1 MPNLTVPRS
10 PDDPIR
16 QRPIQTPTVRNAFSA
31 ENFGGGPA
39 RAAAFREAQGISQ
52 DGEEIVK
59 EAKKRQFILRMDEEK
74 RAIDE
79 WELSTLHDQEKG
91 AVAKK
96 GRDVFG
102 LDKQVT
108 DQFEQ
113 FVKDRRAG
121 LSTEAE
127 RDAFDLAITTRR
139 SHVQGWLK
147 DHIGRQMKVYEA
159 QEFEAGAENAKRM
172 GALSEQEAAKQLP
185 YLRRLLLTQSKAQGW
200 GPEITSK
207 VLRDQE
213 SDLHTRVI
221 RRKIDAEDYAG
232 AQTYLDAN
240 RGRMLDE
247 EAEHIASLLKRGS
260 ILGEAQR
267 IRDLAFL
274 PMSQAYVVRE
284 GEDAIREIPAPKN
297 LKEAIERGRKMTE
310 GKEPELQKAV
320 DHQITAEWE
329 LRQRAEKEAYLE
341 LVEQATEMVMKT
353 GSTDSLPE
361 GLRRQDIMG
370 LQSLAQRL
378 RTKTEPVTDW
388 AKYTALKDM
397 ASDPASRRDF
407 LDMPPLSYRDY
418 LSDERFKEI
427 TDLRAGLLKGDEKAK
442 KRADGY
448 RTMAGIIGST
458 LDAAGFSKQENLA
471 ERNVIEQIMDEE
483 VKHYRAMNK
492 NEDPD
497 NEFVQKKITQL
508 VTKAKVND
516 KWLDQYGYMTTQ
528 RYLDKADTEIPAEE
542 RKAIED
548 EMRRQGLTPTRR
560 AIIEAYE
567 AKQTRKPF
575 ERWLP
580 K

>member
-31 ENFGGGPA
+31 ENFGGGHA

-52 DGEEIVK
+52 DGAQIVEE
-59 EAKKRQFILRMDEEK
+59 ARKRQFILRMDEEK

-79 WELSTLHDQEKG
+79 WELATLHDQEKG

-102 LDKQVT
+102 LDKQVMEQF
-108 DQFEQ
+108 DQFT
-113 FVKDRRAG
+113 KDRESG
-121 LSTEAE
+121 LSTDEE
-127 RDAFDLAITTRR
+127 RMAFRQAIGQRR
-139 SHVQGWLK
+139 GHVQGWLK
-147 DHIGRQMKVYEA
+147 DHIGRQMKVHEA

-232 AQTYLDAN
+232 AQTYLEAN
-240 RGRMLDE
+240 RGRMLDD
-247 EAEHIASLLKRGS
+247 EAERIASILKRGS

-267 IRDLAFL
+267 IRDLALL
-274 PMSQAYVVRE
+274 PMSQAYVARE

-297 LKEAIERGRKMTE
+297 LKEAIERGRQMTE

-341 LVEQATEMVMKT
+341 LVEQATEIVAKT
-353 GSTDSLPE
+353 GKTDGLPD
-361 GLRRQDIMG
+361 GLKRTDLMG
-370 LQSLAQRL
+370 LEALAHRM
-378 RTKTEPVTDW
+378 RTKTEPQTDW

-397 ASDPASRRDF
+397 AADPAQRKDF
-407 LDMPPLSYRDY
+407 MELPPLSYRDY
-418 LSDERFKEI
+418 LSDSEFKEV
-427 TDLRAGLLKGDEKAK
+427 TGWRQGLLKGDEKTK
-442 KRADGY
+442 KQIDGY

-497 NEFVQKKITQL
+497 NDFVQKKITQL
-508 VTKAKVND
+508 VTKAKIND
-516 KWLDQYGYMTTQ
+516 KWLDQFGYKTTQ

-548 EMRRQGLTPTRR
+548 EMKRQGLTPTRR
-560 AIIEAYE
+560 GIIEAYE